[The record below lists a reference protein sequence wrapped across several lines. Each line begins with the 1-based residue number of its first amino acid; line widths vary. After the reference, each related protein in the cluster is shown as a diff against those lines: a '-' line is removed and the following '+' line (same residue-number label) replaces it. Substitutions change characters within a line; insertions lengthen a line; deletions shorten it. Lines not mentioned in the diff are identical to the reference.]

1 MKNRRRKFDHGGRDW
16 SDVDRSQG
24 IITVI
29 RSQKKQKMDYPL
41 EPRGSMVLVQHD
53 FILLK
58 LILDF
63 WPPKL

>member
-1 MKNRRRKFDHGGRDW
+1 MKNRRRKFDHRGRDW

-41 EPRGSMVLVQHD
+41 EPPVEVWSWYD